1 MKDIKVIDNFLPED
15 EFKKIQDI
23 LTGFYFPWFYND
35 YVNNEEDDEK
45 NFQFVHLFY
54 NKFRTSDFLSV
65 LAPLIEKLNMHSIAR
80 IKANLLVGTKTKQ
93 VFGFHTDFP
102 WNYKWNTA
110 IFYINTNNGKTL
122 FKHNKQISSRENRV
136 AIFDG
141 RLKHTG
147 TTCTDAKNRIVIN
160 LNYFNNEL

>member
-1 MKDIKVIDNFLPED
+1 MNEPNKLENGSWAEWRRLVLSELNRLDGDISELQVATHYLQNGYEVFRNVCSTGLID
-15 EFKKIQDI
+15 
-23 LTGFYFPWFYND
+23 
-35 YVNNEEDDEK
+35 
-45 NFQFVHLFY
+45 
-54 NKFRTSDFLSV
+54 
-65 LAPLIEKLNMHSIAR
+65 
-80 IKANLLVGTKTKQ
+80 LVVVCTKTKQ

-160 LNYFNNEL
+160 LNYFN